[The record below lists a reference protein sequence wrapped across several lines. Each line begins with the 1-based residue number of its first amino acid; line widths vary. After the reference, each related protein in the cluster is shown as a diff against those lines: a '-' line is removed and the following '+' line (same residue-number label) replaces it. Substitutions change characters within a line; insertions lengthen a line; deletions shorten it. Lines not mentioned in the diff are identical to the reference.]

1 MATAHASGAPPVPGA
16 APVFAAAALRA
27 ADRRATSRHRIPS
40 ILLMDRAS
48 HAAAATVRG
57 RFPDDRSAL
66 ILCGPGN
73 NGGDGY
79 AVARHLA
86 DAGWQVEIATPR
98 GGVPATPDAM
108 TMATIARSV
117 GLRPRAFTP
126 DLLERD
132 RIVIDALL
140 GIGGSGA
147 PRGAVGTVIGALQ
160 SSLARVVA
168 LDVPSGIDADTGE
181 VPGRA
186 VRAVHTVTFHGDKPG
201 LHITPGRDHAG
212 EVTVADIGIPPSV
225 VATPAGWTIGAN
237 AGVVPAKSVAGDK
250 YGAGAVLVVAGSPGL
265 TGAGILSSRAALHTG
280 AGLVVVAAPAQVQP
294 VMAAG
299 AAEVMVAAIPD
310 DSGFFTSA
318 SIDAVVAQA
327 ARVGAVALGPG
338 LGREATTTRFV
349 REVCEAITLPL
360 VIDADGLWHLSPR
373 PAWLRRRD
381 APTVITPHSGEA
393 ARLLDTERDAVE
405 AARLA
410 MARRLADRTGAIT
423 ILKGRGSI
431 IADPEGTVLIDT
443 AGTTALATAGSGDVL
458 TGIVATLLAKRLP
471 ALGAAATGVAV
482 HARAGVLTGHGD
494 GTIAGDLIDV
504 LPEAVAPRG

>member
-1 MATAHASGAPPVPGA
+1 MAIAHASGAPPLPGA
-16 APVFAAAALRA
+16 TPVFTAAALRA

-48 HAAAATVRG
+48 HAAAAAILG
-57 RFPDDRSAL
+57 RFPEDRSAL
-66 ILCGPGN
+66 VLCGSGN

-86 DAGWQVEIATPR
+86 DAGWQVEIAMPR
-98 GGVPATPDAM
+98 GCVPTTPDAM

-126 DLLERD
+126 ALLERD
-132 RIVIDALL
+132 RIVVDALL

-160 SSLARVVA
+160 DSTARVVA
-168 LDVPSGIDADTGE
+168 LDVPSGVDADTGE

-186 VRAVHTVTFHGDKPG
+186 VRAVQTVTFHGDKPG

-212 EVTVADIGIPPSV
+212 DVTVANIGIPPSV
-225 VATPAGWTIGAN
+225 LATPAGWTIGAN
-237 AGVVPAKSVAGDK
+237 AGVVPAKSAASDK

-265 TGAGILSSRAALHTG
+265 TGAGILSSRAALHAG

-299 AAEVMVAAIPD
+299 AAELMVSPIPAEN
-310 DSGFFTSA
+310 GVFTSA
-318 SIDAVVAQA
+318 SVDAVVAQA

-338 LGREATTTRFV
+338 LGRDAATTRFV
-349 REVCEAITLPL
+349 REICDAIDLPM

-373 PAWLRRRD
+373 PAWVRGRH
-381 APTVITPHSGEA
+381 APTVLTPHSGEA
-393 ARLLDTERDAVE
+393 ARLLGSDRDAVDSS
-405 AARLA
+405 RLA
-410 MARRLADRTGAIT
+410 MARRLADRTGAVT

-431 IADPEGTVLIDT
+431 VADPDGTVLIDT
-443 AGTTALATAGSGDVL
+443 VGTTALATAGSGDVL
-458 TGIVATLLAKRLP
+458 TGIVGKRLP
-471 ALGAAATGVAV
+471 VLAAAATAVAV

-504 LPEAVAPRG
+504 LPEAVAPRA